1 MWDYNV
7 EITIYLVQEYESQR
21 SQSYLSYKQ
30 SIMHYI
36 DKLQYSIGSCLTLI
50 ICLRW
55 LLMAYTNFLLNSCL

>member
-36 DKLQYSIGSCLTLI
+36 DKLQYSIEPCLTLI
-50 ICLRW
+50 ICLKW